1 LFEISVAGN
10 LIENKTR
17 QMIYVSRKEHFNAA
31 HKLYNN
37 KWSKEKNEEVFGKCA
52 NEYFHGHNFEIIVTV
67 VGKPDEET
75 GFVVDMK
82 KLGSIIKDEII
93 EKVDH
98 KNLNLQV
105 SFLKDKLCSCEI
117 IVQEFWKILNP
128 EIKKITTG
136 KLHSIKLIET
146 DKNFVEYFGD

>member
-1 LFEISVAGN
+1 LFEISVAEN

-82 KLGSIIKDEII
+82 KLGLIIKNEII

-105 SFLKDKLCSCEI
+105 DFLKDKLCSCEM

-128 EIKKITTG
+128 EIKKITKG